1 MAKIET
7 ITREAIKK
15 MLIDVVTKKLTEYNP
30 ETENM
35 PFHFRLIGRNKYAL
49 FSFIQSINT
58 TFGMSIWEQTA
69 LLLAEHKWAR
79 VQRQVDVVNDRIVPC
94 RGRQYKLKRAVYEGM
109 LQTIDKYMIKLS
121 SGNREAS
128 KRSELSLLRN
138 AFKKGRII
146 SVDKE
151 CADLYLR
158 SKSGKEYFID
168 ITSAKP
174 NMKEFKA
181 MKRKILMW
189 QAVRL
194 TGNPKRRVEG
204 RIAIPYNPYYPK
216 PYERWTLKGLYDL
229 KRNEVMVGK
238 EFWNF
243 VAQEDVY
250 DDLLE
255 VFADAGN
262 ELKPIIDKTFEIF
275 R

>member
-1 MAKIET
+1 MAKIGT
-7 ITREAIKK
+7 TTREAIKK
-15 MLIDVVTKKLTEYNP
+15 MLIDVVTKKLQEYNP

-35 PFHFRLIGRNKYAL
+35 PFHFRLIGKDKYAL

-69 LLLAEHKWAR
+69 LLLAKHKWAK
-79 VQRQVDVVNDRIVPC
+79 VQRQVDVVNDSIVPC
-94 RGRQYKLKRAVYEGM
+94 RRKQKELKRVVYEGM
-109 LQTIDKYMIKLS
+109 LKTVDKYMIQLS
-121 SGNREAS
+121 SGKRGAS
-128 KRSELSLLRN
+128 KRFEISLLRK
-138 AFKKGRII
+138 AFKKGHIT

-181 MKRKILMW
+181 MKRKILIW
-189 QAVRL
+189 QAIRL

-229 KRNEVMVGK
+229 KRNEVMVGE
-238 EFWNF
+238 EFWDF
-243 VAQEDVY
+243 VAQDDVY

-255 VFADAGN
+255 TFSEAGN
-262 ELKPIIDKTFEIF
+262 ELKPIIDKTFAQF